1 MHQNDFFFFFSN
13 PIEAAVVLRGE
24 NLSQSGNGRNSFNS
38 SDSGRMSDT
47 YAETSNSSVTS
58 STNNSAAGH
67 NRLHSNM
74 SNCSGDSG
82 AQLSLNS
89 NDSKG

>member
-1 MHQNDFFFFFSN
+1 
-13 PIEAAVVLRGE
+13 
-24 NLSQSGNGRNSFNS
+24 
-38 SDSGRMSDT
+38 MSDT

-89 NDSKG
+89 NDSKGEHRICFEIFKNNC

>member
-1 MHQNDFFFFFSN
+1 
-13 PIEAAVVLRGE
+13 
-24 NLSQSGNGRNSFNS
+24 
-38 SDSGRMSDT
+38 MSDT